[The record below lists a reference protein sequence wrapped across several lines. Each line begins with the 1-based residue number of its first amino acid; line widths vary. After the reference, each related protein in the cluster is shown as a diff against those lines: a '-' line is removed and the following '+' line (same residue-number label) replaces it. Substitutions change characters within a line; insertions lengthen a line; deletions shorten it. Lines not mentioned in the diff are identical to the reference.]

1 MPTPPSVT
9 PLPDVSR
16 VLSAIDAYLRVAYDG
31 GPPPLVR
38 AQLAGLRARPA
49 EKFFDSPL
57 LWREDQDDPPGRYA
71 LRLGNR
77 HYPHMRLMLERSPDR
92 SRFLFRVDTHDRHI
106 CPPSSSPEFPAFA
119 EMMEKNQR
127 VAEQIESAWAEQG
140 IPTFKTYL
148 REDLAR
154 RQAAAAREEG
164 DGVTG

>member
-1 MPTPPSVT
+1 V
-9 PLPDVSR
+9 
-16 VLSAIDAYLRVAYDG
+16 YLRVAYDG
-31 GPPPLVR
+31 HEPPLVR

-49 EKFFDSPL
+49 ERFYDSPL
-57 LWREDQDDPPGRYA
+57 LWREDKEDPPGRLA

-77 HYPHMRLMLERSPDR
+77 HYPHMRLMIERSPDR

-106 CPPSSSPEFPAFA
+106 CPPSTSPEFPAFA

-127 VAEQIESAWAEQG
+127 LSEQIEAAWAAAG

-154 RQAAAAREEG
+154 RQARQE
-164 DGVTG
+164 